1 MGELTIRLDD
11 TELLDALGELAKMH
25 NCSIEEEINN
35 LLQKAVRERA
45 KRLDFVRRAEAI
57 TAMTPRGVR
66 QTDSTLLIREDR
78 DR

>member
-45 KRLDFVRRAEAI
+45 RLDFVRRVEAI